1 MHLDF
6 SLQNIF
12 ANGKWTH
19 KVKVLC
25 ERFVHV
31 AFCLFPCLV
40 FYAEFFS
47 GPADALHA
55 VSVLSNLKSDGMGFF
70 KKLFKCF
77 WAKMTENWSKFWFY
91 MFFEKMMH

>member
-1 MHLDF
+1 M
-6 SLQNIF
+6 I
-12 ANGKWTH
+12 
-19 KVKVLC
+19 
-25 ERFVHV
+25 RFVHV